1 MTEPRI
7 PSNCPEGFHGRHTV
21 VSGNTMYFIAKCF
34 NVSLEDLINA
44 NSHIHDP
51 NLIYPGDVLCVPS
64 RISFPCSTILLHY
77 APHSMPAGP
86 VGVTLI
92 REVIS
97 EGGYQHALS
106 VLAYGLPNPAYFG
119 PYDIYEAFVGI
130 PDIGGYGFR
139 LFLTPDNGEEI
150 ASGWVGTLII
160 GPFLTTQTTIVVR
173 PACLTAD
180 TPGPIFLEGNLHSCT
195 SDACQ

>member
-1 MTEPRI
+1 
-7 PSNCPEGFHGRHTV
+7 
-21 VSGNTMYFIAKCF
+21 MYFIAERF
-34 NVSLEDLINA
+34 NVSLEVLTNA

-51 NLIYPGDVLCVPS
+51 SLIYPRDVICVPG
-64 RISFPCSTILLHY
+64 RLSFPCSTILLRY

-97 EGGYQHALS
+97 EAGYQHALS

-139 LFLTPDNGEEI
+139 LFLTPHTGDEI
-150 ASGWVGTLII
+150 ASDWVGTLII
-160 GPFLTTQTTIVVR
+160 GPFLTTATIIIVR
-173 PACLTAD
+173 PACLNVD
-180 TPGPIFLEGNLHSCT
+180 TPGPIVLEGNLKSCS
-195 SDACQ
+195 SDFRP